1 MVHKTQQHL
10 EACPDSLLP
19 SLSKDILT
27 KVDKLVGQVLNIRE
41 VLGRQQVKVV
51 FIGRTSSGKSTLINA
66 LLGEKV
72 LPTGLGHTTS
82 CFVQVKGTA
91 PRKYKN
97 NQKSE
102 RKKYFR

>member
-1 MVHKTQQHL
+1 MTTYQVVQRTQQLLGACPESL
-10 EACPDSLLP
+10 EA
-19 SLSKDILT
+19 SLSKETLAR
-27 KVDKLVGQVLNIRE
+27 VEQLVGQVLNIRE

-91 PRKYKN
+91 LGKC
-97 NQKSE
+97 
-102 RKKYFR
+102 